1 MSLYAWNFER
11 RTITVIDP
19 VKMVQGSDVVMR
31 KHIEVVDK
39 LHNAMILCK
48 QQIFMFPTVHMMD
61 WEKNSLQ
68 SKVHMLIG

>member
-1 MSLYAWNFER
+1 
-11 RTITVIDP
+11 
-19 VKMVQGSDVVMR
+19 MVQGSDVVMR